1 MSIHHYKIA
10 KYKKAVSNR
19 RRYEHMEEMLR
30 RKNEDENR
38 KKGNLIK
45 FGLNSDLLT

>member
-1 MSIHHYKIA
+1 MKRSYKNMSMNQYKIA

-19 RRYEHMEEMLR
+19 RRYEQMEEMLR

-38 KKGNLIK
+38 KKGI
-45 FGLNSDLLT
+45 